1 MKAYQP
7 NQIRNIV
14 FLGHQGS
21 GKTTATESLLYISG
35 AIPKK
40 GSIEDGNTVSDYT
53 KEEKTQKIS
62 IYSSVTPVEY
72 DNHKFNIIDTPGFF
86 DFQQEVISAMRVART
101 AVLFVDAT
109 KGLEVGTIKAWRS
122 LRAKSIPSIIFINK
136 MDKENIN
143 YDKVLEDIRTKLDKK
158 AVPFCWPIGHGE
170 QFKGFVNVVE
180 MKARLYNGKTCE
192 DAEIW
197 PEKKEYVDKLHEM
210 IVESVANIDDAVL
223 EKLLAGQNIKIEEV
237 RSGLKKGIQTG
248 LLVPV
253 LVGSVS
259 KDIGVHTLLN
269 TIRDYFPADTDARV
283 NFGESTEQL
292 EVLERKVDV
301 NEPFSALVFKTVMDP
316 FIGKISYILVKSG
329 KISKDQQI
337 LNVNRQEKEKINNIS
352 FIRGKEM
359 LETTTISAGDIGVLV
374 KVASLETG
382 DTISDPGKPI
392 KYSELDRVQPT
403 FYVAVDVKNKNDEG
417 KITEAL
423 RKVCQED
430 LSITVNRNAEV
441 KQLLVGCQGQLHID
455 TVCNKIRNIYNMEV
469 VLSPAK
475 ISYRE
480 TIKGKSDVEG
490 RYVKQSGGSGQYGVV
505 NIKFEHSDQDFEF
518 VDDIFGGAV
527 PSNFVPAVQKGLE
540 DSLKSGVL
548 AGFPVI
554 GVKATLHD
562 GKYHPVDSSELAFK
576 MAASFAFKDGCKQAK
591 PTILEPIMEVV
602 VIAPNDF
609 VGDIM
614 GDMSKRRGLIMGI
627 EPIGEEQHIT
637 AECPQAE
644 LTSYIVDL
652 KTMTQGQA
660 TFTMKFVRYEE
671 VPNHLVDKVI
681 KENRITEENSRVM

>member
-1 MKAYQP
+1 MKTYQP
-7 NQIRNIV
+7 NQIRNVV

-21 GKTTATESLLYISG
+21 GKTTATESLLYVTTVTS
-35 AIPKK
+35 KK
-40 GSIEDGNTVSDYT
+40 GSIDEGNTVSDYS
-53 KEEKTQKIS
+53 KEEKNQKIS
-62 IYSSVTPVEY
+62 IYNSLIPIEY
-72 DNHKFNIIDTPGFF
+72 DDHKFNLIDTPGFF
-86 DFQQEVISAMRVART
+86 DFQQEVVSAMRVSRT
-101 AVLFVDAT
+101 AVLFIDAT
-109 KGLEVGTIKAWRS
+109 KGVEVGTIKAWRM
-122 LRAKSIPSIIFINK
+122 LRAKSIPSILFINK

-143 YDKVLEDIRTKLDKK
+143 YDKIIEDIRVKLDKR

-170 QFKGFVNVVE
+170 EFKGFVNVVE
-180 MKARLYNGKTCE
+180 MKARLYNGVTCE

-197 PEKKEYVDKLHEM
+197 PEKKEYVDKLHEL
-210 IVESVANIDDAVL
+210 IIESVANIDDKVL
-223 EKLLAGQNIKIEEV
+223 EKLMAGENIQLDEV
-237 RSGLKKGIQTG
+237 RHGLKDGIQKG
-248 LLVPV
+248 SLVPII
-253 LVGSVS
+253 VGSVN

-269 TIRDYFPADTDARV
+269 TLRDYFPSDNDVRV
-283 NFGESTEQL
+283 HFGEATEQL
-292 EVLERKVDV
+292 EVLERKVDI

-329 KISKDQQI
+329 KVSKDHTI

-359 LETTTISAGDIGVLV
+359 IETDTITAGDIGVLI

-382 DTISDPGKPI
+382 DTIADPNKPI
-392 KYSELDRVQPT
+392 KYSDIERIEPT
-403 FYVAVDVKNKNDEG
+403 FYVAADVKNKNDEG
-417 KITEAL
+417 KITESL

-430 LSITVNRNAEV
+430 LSVTVNRNAEV

-455 TVCNKIRNIYNMEV
+455 TILHKIKNIYNIDV

-480 TIKGKSDVEG
+480 TIKGRADVEG
-490 RYVKQSGGSGQYGVV
+490 RYVKQSGGSGQYGIV
-505 NIKFEHSDQDFEF
+505 NIKFEPSEKEFDF
-518 VDDIFGGAV
+518 VDEIFGGAV
-527 PSNFVPAVQKGLE
+527 PSNFVPAVEKGLV
-540 DSLKSGVL
+540 DSMKVGVL

-591 PTILEPIMEVV
+591 PTILEPIMEVT
-602 VIAPNDF
+602 VIAPNDY

-614 GDMSKRRGLIMGI
+614 GDMSKRRGLIMGV
-627 EPIGEEQHIT
+627 EPVGDEQYIT
-637 AECPQAE
+637 AECPQSE

-660 TFTMKFVRYEE
+660 TFKMKFARYEE
-671 VPNHLVDKVI
+671 VPTHLAEKVI
-681 KENRITEENSRVM
+681 KENRLTEENGRA

>member
-1 MKAYQP
+1 MKTYQP
-7 NQIRNIV
+7 NQIRNVV

-21 GKTTATESLLYISG
+21 GKTTATESLLYVTTVTS
-35 AIPKK
+35 KK
-40 GSIEDGNTVSDYT
+40 GSIDDGNTVSDYT
-53 KEEKTQKIS
+53 KEEKNQKIS
-62 IYSSVTPVEY
+62 IYNSLIPIEY
-72 DNHKFNIIDTPGFF
+72 DEHKFNLIDTPGFF
-86 DFQQEVISAMRVART
+86 DFQQEVISAMRVSRT
-101 AVLFVDAT
+101 AVLFIDAT
-109 KGLEVGTIKAWRS
+109 KGVEVGTIKAWRM
-122 LRAKSIPSIIFINK
+122 LRAKSIPSILFINK

-143 YDKVLEDIRTKLDKK
+143 YDKIIEDIRVKLDKR

-170 QFKGFVNVVE
+170 DFKGFVNVVE
-180 MKARLYNGKTCE
+180 MKARLYNGVTCE

-197 PEKKEYVDKLHEM
+197 PEKKEYVDKLHEL
-210 IVESVANIDDAVL
+210 IIESVANVDDKVL
-223 EKLLAGQNIKIEEV
+223 EKLMAGENIQLDEV
-237 RSGLKKGIQTG
+237 RHGLKDGIQKG
-248 LLVPV
+248 LLVPII
-253 LVGSVS
+253 VGSVT

-269 TIRDYFPADTDARV
+269 TLKDYFPADNDVRV
-283 NFGESTEQL
+283 HFGESTEQL

-329 KISKDQQI
+329 KVSKDQTV

-359 LETTTISAGDIGVLV
+359 LETETISAGDIGVLI

-382 DTISDPGKPI
+382 DTISDPNKPI
-392 KYSELDRVQPT
+392 KYSEIERIEPT
-403 FYVAVDVKNKNDEG
+403 FYVAADVKNKNDEG

-430 LSITVNRNAEV
+430 LSVTVNRNAEV
-441 KQLLVGCQGQLHID
+441 KQLLVGCQGQLHVDTILHKIKNVYNID
-455 TVCNKIRNIYNMEV
+455 V

-480 TIKGKSDVEG
+480 TIKGRADVEG
-490 RYVKQSGGSGQYGVV
+490 RYVKQSGGSGQYGIV
-505 NIKFEHSDQDFEF
+505 NIKFEPSEKDFEF
-518 VDDIFGGAV
+518 VDEIFGGAV
-527 PSNFVPAVQKGLE
+527 PSNFVPAVEKGLI
-540 DSLKSGVL
+540 DSLKVGVL

-591 PTILEPIMEVV
+591 PTILEPIMEVT
-602 VIAPNDF
+602 VIAPNDY

-614 GDMSKRRGLIMGI
+614 GDMSKRRGLIMGV
-627 EPIGEEQHIT
+627 EPIGEEQYIT

-660 TFTMKFVRYEE
+660 TFRMKFARYEE
-671 VPNHLVDKVI
+671 VPSHLADKVI
-681 KENRITEENSRVM
+681 KENRLTEENGRS